1 MGQVCSPDGQQ
12 GQTIDTE
19 VKPSGA
25 ATKTNVRKNSPH
37 DIQQAAALPVPEVP
51 AQPFVPTKD
60 LEADRNQLRK
70 LIREQ
75 EETLATL
82 TADLNKIRSSIREK
96 NEALSKQNEALDDES
111 QQLRD
116 ATKRVSKLKLQSELR
131 DKELK
136 NAQQNL
142 EENVSKTKTMIEGKM
157 LKFGRGGKLNP
168 KQKWVWFH
176 VLDNGLAIL
185 DWSDNIHSGSVNR
198 LIVNRVFT
206 NESLVTRDFYRDRV
220 FAVETYPNKKVL
232 VFAAADSEECR
243 RWFHVMQ
250 RAVADAPKPSAQE
263 IEQEPHIFE
272 LTFDKRPFKFGVDI
286 DITGTKLLV
295 TSIQDK
301 ELGLV
306 EGVQVVSCND
316 VNFEGQPHHEMINSL
331 CYTDPP
337 LTIRFAATPEQL
349 RGLDID
355 PAEMAG
361 GKTHRREVS
370 MAELYPAEECAEEA
384 TSHPLVKDNEEFK
397 KWLENPEFKSLMEG
411 LIKDPQKLTEF
422 IAKDDI

>member
-1 MGQVCSPDGQQ
+1 MGQMCAPEGQQ

-19 VKPSGA
+19 VKPTGA
-25 ATKTNVRKNSPH
+25 PMNMNNA
-37 DIQQAAALPVPEVP
+37 IQPVPEPEVP
-51 AQPFVPTKD
+51 SQPFVPTKD
-60 LEADRNQLRK
+60 LEADRAQLRK

-82 TADLNKIRSSIREK
+82 TEDLNSIRSSIRDK
-96 NEALSKQNEALDDES
+96 NTAIDKQNEQLDFASQALRE
-111 QQLRD
+111 
-116 ATKRVSKLKLQSELR
+116 ANARVSKLKLQSELR

-176 VLDNGLAIL
+176 VLDNGVPLL
-185 DWSDNIHSGSVNR
+185 DWSDNSLSPSVNR

-206 NESLVTRDFYRDRV
+206 NESLVTRDFYKDRV
-220 FAVETYPNKKVL
+220 FAVETYPNVRKDRKKVL
-232 VFAAADSEECR
+232 VFAAEDQEECR

-250 RAVADAPKPSAQE
+250 RAVADAPKTE

-272 LTFDKRPFKFGVDI
+272 LTFEKRPFKFGVDI

-316 VNFEGQPHHEMINSL
+316 TNFEGQPHHEMINAL

-337 LTIRFAATPEQL
+337 LTIRFAATPQQL

-355 PAEMAG
+355 TEALAAG
-361 GKTHRREVS
+361 KSHRRELS
-370 MAELYPAEECAEEA
+370 MAELYPAEEYAESPI
-384 TSHPLVKDNEEFK
+384 SHPLVKDNEEFK
-397 KWLENPEFKSLMEG
+397 QWLKNPAFKELMEG

-422 IAKDDI
+422 ITKDDI

>member
-1 MGQVCSPDGQQ
+1 MGQVCAPDSQQ
-12 GQTIDTE
+12 DQTVNTD
-19 VKPSGA
+19 VKPVS
-25 ATKTNVRKNSPH
+25 T
-37 DIQQAAALPVPEVP
+37 LPVAE
-51 AQPFVPTKD
+51 PFVPTKN
-60 LEADRNQLRK
+60 LEADRAKLRE

-75 EETLATL
+75 EDTLATL
-82 TADLNKIRSSIREK
+82 TEDLNTIRTSIREK
-96 NEALSKQNEALDDES
+96 NEAIAQQNEQLDEAS
-111 QQLRD
+111 LSLRD
-116 ATKRVSKLKLQSELR
+116 AQKRVSKLKLQSELR

-176 VLDNGLAIL
+176 VLDTGLPIL
-185 DWSDNIHSGSVNR
+185 DWSDNVHSASVNR

-232 VFAAADSEECR
+232 VFAAADQEECR

-250 RAVADAPKPSAQE
+250 RAVADAPKKE

-316 VNFEGQPHHEMINSL
+316 VNFEGQPHHEMINAL

-337 LTIRFAATPEQL
+337 LTIRFAATPDQL

-355 PAEMAG
+355 PAEMG
-361 GKTHRREVS
+361 SGRSHRRELS
-370 MAELYPAEECAEEA
+370 MAELYPAEEYAESPI
-384 TSHPLVKDNEEFK
+384 SHPLVKDNEEFK
-397 KWLENPEFKSLMEG
+397 VWLKNPAFKELMEG
-411 LIKDPQKLTEF
+411 LIKDPQKLTDF
-422 IAKDDI
+422 ISKDDI

>member
-1 MGQVCSPDGQQ
+1 MGQVCSPDESQ

-19 VKPSGA
+19 VKPTGA
-25 ATKTNVRKNSPH
+25 PMNAP
-37 DIQQAAALPVPEVP
+37 AYPVPNSEVP
-51 AQPFVPTKD
+51 PQQPFVPTKD
-60 LEADRNQLRK
+60 LEADRVQLRK

-82 TADLNKIRSSIREK
+82 TEDLNTIRSSIREK
-96 NEALSKQNEALDDES
+96 NEAMNKQNEQLDEASQALREAN
-111 QQLRD
+111 Q
-116 ATKRVSKLKLQSELR
+116 RVSKLKLQSELR

-176 VLDNGLAIL
+176 VLDNGLPIL
-185 DWSDNIHSGSVNR
+185 DWSDNVHSSSVNR

-206 NESLVTRDFYRDRV
+206 NESLVTRDFYKDRV
-220 FAVETYPNKKVL
+220 FAVETYPNVRKDRKKVL
-232 VFAAADSEECR
+232 VFAAADQEECR

-250 RAVADAPKPSAQE
+250 RAVADAPKTE

-316 VNFEGQPHHEMINSL
+316 TNFEGQPHHEMINAL

-355 PAEMAG
+355 TDALAAG
-361 GKTHRREVS
+361 KSHRRELS
-370 MAELYPAEECAEEA
+370 MAELYPAEEYAVESPI
-384 TSHPLVKDNEEFK
+384 SHPLVKDNEEFK
-397 KWLENPEFKSLMEG
+397 QWLKNPAFKELMEG
-411 LIKDPQKLTEF
+411 LIADPQKLTEF
-422 IAKDDI
+422 ITKDDI